1 MSDQNETQEVN
12 EETQEVNEEA
22 QEANEEIQEVNEEI
36 IEVSWEDIK
45 EIFQVREALKDVDA
59 RFSDLLLNYEK
70 QKAAFLARSQELETF
85 LYEQGSN
92 LRNAMQIDPTVTYEL
107 KLPTNAGE
115 KAYFLRKG

>member
-1 MSDQNETQEVN
+1 MSDQNENQENVETQEVN
-12 EETQEVNEEA
+12 EENQDVNEE
-22 QEANEEIQEVNEEI
+22 VV
-36 IEVSWEDIK
+36 EVSWEDIK

-85 LYEQGSN
+85 LYEQGTN
-92 LRNAMQIDPTVTYEL
+92 LRNEMQIDPTVTYEL

-115 KAYFLRKG
+115 KAYFLRKR